1 MDLTL
6 AIMWSVVLI
15 VNFIS
20 MLVGCEAT
28 WILVFCPLTILVLDK
43 WERYFENR

>member
-6 AIMWSVVLI
+6 AIMWSVA
-15 VNFIS
+15 
-20 MLVGCEAT
+20 LVADIICMACGGEAS
-28 WILVFCPLTILVLDK
+28 WILVFCPLIILVLDK